1 MKKILLA
8 AALVATTMTAAQAC
22 EIESHL
28 KWCVE
33 VGHYNNTTQ
42 EVQVDGQPS
51 SDFKT
56 SVNYDSYLKITY
68 TKPISYDIHGFLV
81 VKDKSSGKEMFRRPV
96 SVTTKVINDGSSI
109 PKGMANF
116 LDKLK

>member
-8 AALVATTMTAAQAC
+8 AALVATSIATANAC

-42 EVQVDGQPS
+42 EVQINGQPS
-51 SDFKT
+51 PDFKT

-68 TKPISYDIHGFLV
+68 TKPITENVSGFLV
-81 VKDKSSGKEMFRRPV
+81 VKDKTSGKEMFRRPV
-96 SVTTKVINDGSSI
+96 TVTTKVINDGSSI
-109 PKGMANF
+109 PKGMANL

>member
-8 AALVATTMTAAQAC
+8 AALVASSITVAQAC
-22 EIESHL
+22 EIEGHL
-28 KWCVE
+28 KWCIE
-33 VGHYNNTTQ
+33 VGKYANTTQ
-42 EVQVDGQPS
+42 EIQINGQPS

-68 TKPISYDIHGFLV
+68 TQPITQNLNGFLV
-81 VKDKSSGKEMFRRPV
+81 VKDKSSGKELFRRPV

-109 PKGMANF
+109 PKGMAGF
-116 LDKLK
+116 LEKLK